1 MYYVVSIC
9 SCSKNSLV
17 HLYDVV
23 YINVASNMYGV
34 VYNLVTKQLLVHAT
48 YDVVY
53 RHAAKYFTY
62 YLYDIYI
69 QSCIKYSLVYD
80 MYDAVYTHV

>member
-17 HLYDVV
+17 HLNDVV
-23 YINVASNMYGV
+23 YINVAKYLLASNMYGV
-34 VYNLVTKQLLVHAT
+34 VYNLVAKQLLVHAT

-53 RHAAKYFTY
+53 RHAAKYF
-62 YLYDIYI
+62 LSHII
-69 QSCIKYSLVYD
+69 CMI
-80 MYDAVYTHV
+80 